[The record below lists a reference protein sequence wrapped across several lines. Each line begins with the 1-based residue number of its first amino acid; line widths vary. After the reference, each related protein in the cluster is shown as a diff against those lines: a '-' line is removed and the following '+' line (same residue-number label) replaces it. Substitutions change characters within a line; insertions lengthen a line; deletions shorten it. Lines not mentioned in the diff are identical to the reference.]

1 MATAQNLTGYNIT
14 NRDII
19 FNQAEMPFLEKF
31 MFNNKQEFLA
41 NNNFEETN
49 FINENIISAN
59 FENTQEKACYK
70 DETNINMILNS
81 VASWVTTE
89 GTNDGFDIPE
99 SFVNEQATEIIICY
113 NYAK

>member
-14 NRDII
+14 NKDII
-19 FNQAEMPFLEKF
+19 FNQDEMPFLENIS
-31 MFNNKQEFLA
+31 FNNKQDFFADNIPEKQ
-41 NNNFEETN
+41 NV
-49 FINENIISAN
+49 INENIISAN

-81 VASWVTTE
+81 VASWITTE

-99 SFVNEQATEIIICY
+99 TFVNEQATEIIICY